1 MRVNEK
7 HVNID
12 YQKTKDFFK
21 HRAEKFQENN
31 PYSVT
36 MYQDNNKELVRERNE
51 YETEKLLSLLSID
64 KESEILDVACGIG
77 RWADAIKTEVKKYCG
92 IDFSDELIRIAT
104 ERNKR
109 DNYYYYVGST
119 SQLEKIIKQKRKGKF
134 NIVLIVGI
142 MLYLNDNDV
151 IEMLHQ
157 IERCCEKEAVICIRE
172 PIGIEERLTLK
183 DYYSDELKCDY
194 NAIYRTRDEIK
205 EILKDTMDID
215 ESKITLDAKLKEDL
229 ELDSLDSVELIMS
242 AEEEFGIEIPD
253 EDVMNFKTVN
263 DIVNYIEEHK

>member
-1 MRVNEK
+1 M
-7 HVNID
+7 
-12 YQKTKDFFK
+12 
-21 HRAEKFQENN
+21 
-31 PYSVT
+31 
-36 MYQDNNKELVRERNE
+36 
-51 YETEKLLSLLSID
+51 
-64 KESEILDVACGIG
+64 ACGIG

-109 DNYYYYVGST
+109 DNNYYYVGST

-142 MLYLNDNDV
+142 MMYLNDNDV
-151 IEMLHQ
+151 IEMLQQ
-157 IERCCEKEAVICIRE
+157 IEMCCEKEAVIRIRE

-205 EILKDTMDID
+205 EILKDTLLNKNFAIETERFLFEAD
-215 ESKITLDAKLKEDL
+215 ELNNDELNNRKETKQYYYILKR
-229 ELDSLDSVELIMS
+229 
-242 AEEEFGIEIPD
+242 
-253 EDVMNFKTVN
+253 K
-263 DIVNYIEEHK
+263 